1 MPGGMLSEAGEVEVP
16 KFGCAFPVGVRVV
29 FVMLLPQLS
38 ISNDSVAA
46 TSTGLKERISNL
58 Q

>member
-1 MPGGMLSEAGEVEVP
+1 MLSEAGEVEVP